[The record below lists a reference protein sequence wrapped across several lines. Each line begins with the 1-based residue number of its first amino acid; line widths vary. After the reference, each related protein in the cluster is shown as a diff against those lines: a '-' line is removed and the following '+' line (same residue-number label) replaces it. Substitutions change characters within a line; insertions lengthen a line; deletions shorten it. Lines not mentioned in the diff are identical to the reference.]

1 VAGILESEG
10 TSRGEDREA
19 DVSNARPVM
28 PLAPPLVLLS
38 SRAESPSEGR
48 PSPGLDED
56 VRAAQR
62 GDVAAFER
70 LYRAH
75 AGRVYALCLRLTADG
90 PRAEALAQDSFVRAW
105 ERLGTFRGDSPF
117 TSWLRQVTVN
127 VVMAEQRAASR
138 RARRVTTTDDD
149 AVLDGPA
156 APRSDA
162 ERLDLERAI
171 RALPDAAR
179 TVFVLHDVEG
189 YGHEEIAGLM
199 GIAEGTSKAHL
210 HKARG
215 KLQEIL
221 R

>member
-1 VAGILESEG
+1 
-10 TSRGEDREA
+10 
-19 DVSNARPVM
+19 M

-38 SRAESPSEGR
+38 EKPDAPA
-48 PSPGLDED
+48 PDGLAED
-56 VRAAQR
+56 VRSAQN
-62 GDVAAFER
+62 GDIAAFER

-90 PRAEALAQDSFVRAW
+90 SRAETLAEDSFVKAW
-105 ERLGTFRGDSPF
+105 ERLGTFRGDSSF
-117 TSWLRQVTVN
+117 AFVAWLRQVTVN
-127 VVMAEQRAASR
+127 VVMGDQRAATR
-138 RARRVTTTDDD
+138 RTRRITTTDDD
-149 AVLDGPA
+149 AVLDGA
-156 APRSDA
+156 SAPRMDA

-171 RALPDAAR
+171 RVLPEAAR

-189 YGHEEIAGLM
+189 YGHQEIASLM

>member
-1 VAGILESEG
+1 VVNPFGSTGILKSEP
-10 TSRGEDREA
+10 
-19 DVSNARPVM
+19 PVM
-28 PLAPPLVLLS
+28 PLAPPLALLS
-38 SRAESPSEGR
+38 AQAENSASDGFA
-48 PSPGLDED
+48 ED

-62 GDVAAFER
+62 GNVAAFER

-90 PRAEALAQDSFVRAW
+90 PRAEVLAQDSFVRAW
-105 ERLGTFRGDSPF
+105 ERLATFRGDSPF
-117 TSWLRQVTVN
+117 SAWLRQVTVN
-127 VVMAEQRAASR
+127 VVMADQRAASR
-138 RARRVTTTDDD
+138 RTRRVMTTDDD
-149 AVLDGPA
+149 AVLDAPT
-156 APRSDA
+156 APRTDA

-171 RALPDAAR
+171 RTLPDAAR
-179 TVFVLHDVEG
+179 AVFVLHDVEG

>member
-1 VAGILESEG
+1 
-10 TSRGEDREA
+10 
-19 DVSNARPVM
+19 
-28 PLAPPLVLLS
+28 LS
-38 SRAESPSEGR
+38 GRAESPPDELS
-48 PSPGLDED
+48 ED

-70 LYRAH
+70 LYRAQ

-90 PRAEALAQDSFVRAW
+90 TRAETLAQDAFVRAW

-117 TSWLRQVTVN
+117 AAWLRQVTVN
-127 VVMAEQRAASR
+127 VVMADQRAASR
-138 RARRVTTTDDD
+138 RTRRVMTTDDEG
-149 AVLDGPA
+149 VLDAPGP
-156 APRSDA
+156 PRADA

-171 RALPDAAR
+171 RALPEAAR

-189 YGHEEIAGLM
+189 YGHQEIATLT

-210 HKARG
+210 HRARG

>member
-1 VAGILESEG
+1 
-10 TSRGEDREA
+10 
-19 DVSNARPVM
+19 M
-28 PLAPPLVLLS
+28 PLAPPLALLS
-38 SRAESPSEGR
+38 EKPDAPAPDGTT
-48 PSPGLDED
+48 ED
-56 VRAAQR
+56 VRAAQN

-75 AGRVYALCLRLTADG
+75 AGRVYALCLRFTADG
-90 PRAEALAQDSFVRAW
+90 SRAETLAQDSFVKAW
-105 ERLGTFRGDSPF
+105 ERLGTFRGDSSF
-117 TSWLRQVTVN
+117 AFAAWLRQVTVN
-127 VVMAEQRAASR
+127 VVMGDQRAATR
-138 RARRVTTTDDD
+138 RTRRVTTTDDD
-149 AVLDGPA
+149 AVLDGA
-156 APRSDA
+156 SVPRMDA

-171 RALPDAAR
+171 RVLPEAAR

-189 YGHEEIAGLM
+189 YGHQEIASLM